1 MIDLERLRDMRGLDH
16 SEAYTIMCKMMSGAM
31 SEIQMAAVLASLNH
45 RELQLDEIMGFRD
58 AMMDHCERIDL
69 GESSCMDFCGTGG
82 DGKDTFNISTTSALT
97 LGAMGIPVAKH
108 GNYGVSSNCG
118 SSNVLEALGYKFP
131 RTAEEAKKRFES
143 HGLVFIHAPLFHPA
157 MRHVAPVRR
166 AMGVRTIFNI
176 MGPLSNPAQPSH
188 QVSGTFDLRTQRLY
202 SWSFERMGVEAAVV
216 HGLDGYD
223 EISLTSR
230 TRVFSTR
237 KHFVTLSV
245 ADFGTEALEPAS
257 LLGAETIEGNAA
269 IIRAVL
275 SGEGPT
281 AHNRVVAANAALALE
296 VWDPECSMDLAFQR
310 VLDFL
315 RSGSAMDYLNTLIE
329 S

>member
-16 SEAYTIMCKMMSGAM
+16 SEAYAIMCKMMSGAM

-131 RTAEEAKKRFES
+131 RTAEEAK
-143 HGLVFIHAPLFHPA
+143 
-157 MRHVAPVRR
+157 
-166 AMGVRTIFNI
+166 
-176 MGPLSNPAQPSH
+176 
-188 QVSGTFDLRTQRLY
+188 
-202 SWSFERMGVEAAVV
+202 
-216 HGLDGYD
+216 
-223 EISLTSR
+223 
-230 TRVFSTR
+230 
-237 KHFVTLSV
+237 
-245 ADFGTEALEPAS
+245 
-257 LLGAETIEGNAA
+257 A
-269 IIRAVL
+269 I
-275 SGEGPT
+275 
-281 AHNRVVAANAALALE
+281 
-296 VWDPECSMDLAFQR
+296 
-310 VLDFL
+310 
-315 RSGSAMDYLNTLIE
+315 
-329 S
+329 

>member
-16 SEAYTIMCKMMSGAM
+16 FEAYTIMCKMMSGAM
-31 SEIQMAAVLASLNH
+31 SEIQIAAVLASLNH
-45 RELQLDEIMGFRD
+45 REPQLDEIMGFRD
-58 AMMDHCERIDL
+58 ALMDHCERIDL

-157 MRHVAPVRR
+157 MRYVAPVRR

-223 EISLTSR
+223 EISLTSS

-237 KHFVTLSV
+237 KHFTTLSV
-245 ADFGTEALEPAS
+245 ADFGAEALEPSS
-257 LLGAETIEGNAA
+257 LRGAETIEGNAD

-281 AHNRVVAANAALALE
+281 AHNRVVAANAALAFE

-315 RSGSAMDYLNTLIE
+315 SSGSAMDYLNTLIE
-329 S
+329 K